1 MQIPQPNQNSGI
13 FALTLSAS
21 LLAGMAPAYAGDAVP
36 AVPLTTNCQA
46 GNTKCGLYVDLSGDA
61 SSSSAGTRDSFS
73 YQPSYTNGNYR
84 FVVDSAA
91 DSFAA
96 QSSASASNFTS
107 FGLLKSKLSASS
119 YSPVSAGYMPNTGA
133 GVDSNIGFQDRLTFS
148 LAGAPTGTRGTM
160 IGRLAVTGNLD
171 ANTSFRSPYGYATA
185 GAVVNASGG
194 LGTVTNRIQEV
205 TYAQTPLSGSMPSFI
220 TFEAAVSFN
229 ALDFTNVSVYLDT
242 GIRSGVLSVIGQS
255 YNADANVDYSVEWA
269 GIDSVVDSK
278 GNPITGWSVSSAS
291 GFDYSRS
298 YASQV
303 TAVPE
308 PDTYAMLLAGL
319 GLIGTIA
326 RRRRAVVRG

>member
-1 MQIPQPNQNSGI
+1 MQIPIKNHQFGI
-13 FALTLSAS
+13 FSLTMFAS
-21 LLAGMAPAYAGDAVP
+21 LLAGMAPVYAGDTVP

-46 GNTKCGLYVDLSGDA
+46 GNTKCSLYVDLSGNA
-61 SSSSAGTRDSFS
+61 ESSSTGTRDSFS

-107 FGLLKSKLSASS
+107 FGLLKSQLSASS
-119 YSPVSAGYMPNTGA
+119 FSPVSAGYMPNTGA
-133 GVDSNIGFQDRLTFS
+133 GVDSRIGFQDRLTFS
-148 LAGAPTGTRGTM
+148 LAGASAGTRGTM

-171 ANTSFRSPYGYATA
+171 ANTSFKYPNGYATA
-185 GAVVNASGG
+185 GAGVNASGG
-194 LGTVTNRIQEV
+194 LGIVTNHIQEV
-205 TYAQTPLSGSMPSFI
+205 TSAQTPLSGSMPSFI
-220 TFEAAVSFN
+220 TFEAAVAFN
-229 ALDFTNVSVYLDT
+229 TLDFTALSVFLQT

-269 GIDSVVDSK
+269 GIDSVVDK
-278 GNPITGWSVSSAS
+278 NGNPITGWSVSSAS

-308 PDTYAMLLAGL
+308 PETYTMMLAGL
-319 GLIGTIA
+319 GLIGAFA
-326 RRRRAVVRG
+326 RRRRAAQRR

>member
-1 MQIPQPNQNSGI
+1 MFLSKRSGFVSLSFSVCL
-13 FALTLSAS
+13 FAAATSAT
-21 LLAGMAPAYAGDAVP
+21 AQVTVP

-46 GNTKCGLYVDLSGDA
+46 GNTKCGLYVDLSGYA
-61 SSSSAGTRDSFS
+61 ESSSAGTRDSFS

-91 DSFAA
+91 DTFAA
-96 QSSASASNFTS
+96 QSSANASNFTS
-107 FGLLKSKLSASS
+107 FGLLKSQLSASS
-119 YSPVSAGYMPNTGA
+119 FSPVSAGYMPNIGA
-133 GVDSNIGFQDRLTFS
+133 GVNSRIGFQDRLTFN
-148 LAGAPTGTRGTM
+148 LAGAPGATYGTM

-171 ANTSFRSPYGYATA
+171 ANTSFRYPYGYATA

-229 ALDFTNVSVYLDT
+229 TLDFTNVSVYLDT